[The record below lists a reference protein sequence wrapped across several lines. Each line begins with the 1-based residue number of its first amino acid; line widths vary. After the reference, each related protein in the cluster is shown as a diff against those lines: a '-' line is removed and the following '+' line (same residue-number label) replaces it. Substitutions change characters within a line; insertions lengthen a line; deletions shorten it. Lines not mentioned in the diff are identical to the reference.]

1 MVIYVYIIQVVQKSS
16 VYKVHVFPVF
26 QTEIEVIVKLFNL
39 KIKAAPQIQTILC
52 LK

>member
-16 VYKVHVFPVF
+16 VYKVHVFSAF
-26 QTEIEVIVKLFNL
+26 QTKIEAIVKLINL
-39 KIKAAPQIQTILC
+39 KIKAALQLQTILC